1 MTQPVARHSD
11 EASHVQAPTTAP
23 VTTPVRRA
31 AHRPDDVAHLPHGE
45 LAAADI
51 AEDLTLR
58 GPHGGQIA
66 EPAVEAAASPST
78 TPARVATTTT
88 VSRAPSAISAYDLQ
102 LHGPRGLVYGP
113 VDLEI
118 PAGDLVVLQGP
129 QGAGRSSLL
138 LTLAGR
144 MAPDHTRDGWLVVLG
159 ENLTGRRARRTAVQR
174 RAAIAGFHGIDEL
187 DDAVTVGDSVRER
200 LTWLAPWYRRAPKV
214 TPEVYDRLARPV
226 FGRRELPALDAM
238 VWDLD
243 EVDAMLLR
251 IAIAMAQDPELLVVD
266 DLDQVHDSARRQIVW
281 ERLEAL
287 AATGVTVI
295 GSVASAGEVDA
306 MRWTRTPLVVRLTTG
321 PQLAAA

>member
-1 MTQPVARHSD
+1 MNQPVARHGSD
-11 EASHVQAPTTAP
+11 EATYLVQAPTTAP
-23 VTTPVRRA
+23 VPGSA
-31 AHRPDDVAHLPHGE
+31 ANVDRHDAVAHLPQGE

-51 AEDLTLR
+51 ADDLTLR
-58 GPHGGQIA
+58 GPLGGEIV
-66 EPAVEAAASPST
+66 EPDTPHLGDGTPPHAV
-78 TPARVATTTT
+78 
-88 VSRAPSAISAYDLQ
+88 SAYDLQ

-118 PAGDLVVLQGP
+118 PAGEVVVLQGP

-144 MAPDHTRDGWLVVLG
+144 MAPDHTPDGWLVVLG

-200 LTWLAPWYRRAPKV
+200 LTWLAPWYRRTPKV
-214 TPEVYDRLARPV
+214 TQEVYERVARPV

-306 MRWTRTPLVVRLTTG
+306 MRWGRAPHVVRLATG
-321 PQLAAA
+321 PQLVAA

>member
-1 MTQPVARHSD
+1 MNQPVARHGSD
-11 EASHVQAPTTAP
+11 EATHLVRSPAPAS
-23 VTTPVRRA
+23 
-31 AHRPDDVAHLPHGE
+31 RPDDVAHLPQGR

-51 AEDLTLR
+51 ADDMTLR
-58 GPHGGQIA
+58 GPLGSA
-66 EPAVEAAASPST
+66 STEPDAAVHDAAGAPDAAAD
-78 TPARVATTTT
+78 AAAHAEAHAEG
-88 VSRAPSAISAYDLQ
+88 RAHHAVSAYDLQ

-113 VDLEI
+113 VDLEV
-118 PAGDLVVLQGP
+118 PAGELVVLQGP

-144 MAPDHTRDGWLVVLG
+144 MAPDRTPDGWLVVLG
-159 ENLTGRRARRTAVQR
+159 ENLTGRRARRRAVQR

-200 LTWLAPWYRRAPKV
+200 LTWLAPWYRRTPKV
-214 TPEVYDRLARPV
+214 TPEVYERVARPV
-226 FGRRELPALDAM
+226 FGPRELPALDAM

-251 IAIAMAQDPELLVVD
+251 IAIAMAQGPELLVVD

-306 MRWTRTPLVVRLTTG
+306 MRWGRAPHVVRLATG
-321 PQLAAA
+321 PQLVAA

>member
-1 MTQPVARHSD
+1 MNQPVARHSD
-11 EASHVQAPTTAP
+11 EASHLVQAPVHAPTGVVTATAP
-23 VTTPVRRA
+23 TS
-31 AHRPDDVAHLPHGE
+31 
-45 LAAADI
+45 
-51 AEDLTLR
+51 
-58 GPHGGQIA
+58 GPSPTGG
-66 EPAVEAAASPST
+66 
-78 TPARVATTTT
+78 
-88 VSRAPSAISAYDLQ
+88 PSAISAYDLQ

-113 VDLEI
+113 VDLEM
-118 PAGDLVVLQGP
+118 PTGEVVVLQGP

-144 MAPDHTRDGWLVVLG
+144 MAPDRTPDGWLVVLG
-159 ENLTGRRARRTAVQR
+159 ENLVGRRARRTAVQR

-200 LTWLAPWYRRAPKV
+200 LTWLAPWYRRTPKV
-214 TPEVYDRLARPV
+214 TPEVYERVARPV
-226 FGRRELPALDAM
+226 FGPRELPPLDAM

-287 AATGVTVI
+287 AAMGLTVI

-306 MRWTRTPLVVRLTTG
+306 MRWGRTPHVVRLATG
-321 PQLAAA
+321 PQLVAS

>member
-1 MTQPVARHSD
+1 MNQPVARHGSD
-11 EASHVQAPTTAP
+11 EATYLVQAT
-23 VTTPVRRA
+23 VTTPAGAPGTTNHQV
-31 AHRPDDVAHLPHGE
+31 PDGAAHLPQGR

-51 AEDLTLR
+51 ADDMTLR
-58 GPHGGQIA
+58 GPLGGEIA
-66 EPAVEAAASPST
+66 ETLEPAEDASLPAA
-78 TPARVATTTT
+78 TPH
-88 VSRAPSAISAYDLQ
+88 AISAYDLQ

-113 VDLEI
+113 VDLEV
-118 PAGDLVVLQGP
+118 PAGEVVVLQGP

-144 MAPDHTRDGWLVVLG
+144 MAPDHTPDGWLVVLG

-200 LTWLAPWYRRAPKV
+200 LTWLAPWYRRTPRV
-214 TPEVYDRLARPV
+214 TQEVYEGVTRPV
-226 FGRRELPALDAM
+226 FGPRELPALDSM

-251 IAIAMAQDPELLVVD
+251 IAIAMAQVPELLVVD

-281 ERLEAL
+281 ERLEAI
-287 AATGVTVI
+287 AATGVTVV
-295 GSVASAGEVDA
+295 GSVASAGEVAA
-306 MRWTRTPLVVRLTTG
+306 MRWGRAPHVVRLTTG
-321 PQLAAA
+321 PQLVAA

>member
-1 MTQPVARHSD
+1 MNEPVARHSSD
-11 EASHVQAPTTAP
+11 EATYLAP
-23 VTTPVRRA
+23 
-31 AHRPDDVAHLPHGE
+31 GE

-58 GPHGGQIA
+58 GPL
-66 EPAVEAAASPST
+66 SST
-78 TPARVATTTT
+78 ATPH
-88 VSRAPSAISAYDLQ
+88 AISAYDLQ

-113 VDLEI
+113 VDLEV
-118 PAGDLVVLQGP
+118 PAGEVVVLQGP

-144 MAPDHTRDGWLVVLG
+144 MAPDDTEHGWLVVLG
-159 ENLTGRRARRTAVQR
+159 ESLTGRRARRHAVQR

-200 LTWLAPWYRRAPKV
+200 LTWLAPWYRRTPKV
-214 TPEVYDRLARPV
+214 TDEVYERLARPV
-226 FGRRELPALDAM
+226 FGPRELPALGSM

-251 IAIAMAQDPELLVVD
+251 IAIAMAQEPELLAVD

-281 ERLEAL
+281 ERLEAI
-287 AATGVTVI
+287 AATGVTVV

-306 MRWTRTPLVVRLTTG
+306 MHWGRARTSCGSRPARSSSRPDPRHLRRSVPSPSAVGSVTFGDL
-321 PQLAAA
+321 LAPPTLRRRAPSLFARTERKHLS